1 MLNVLLIKERMANAN
16 HKGVIY
22 GALGEMIALKSTVKY
37 ADRM

>member
-1 MLNVLLIKERMANAN
+1 MFNVLLIKKKDGLRHPRGM
-16 HKGVIY
+16 IY